1 MDEMN
6 QSENSFASEVEHVGS
21 RWHELAKK
29 SPDTMHA
36 FGGLHRAAFKE
47 GALDAKTKELL
58 ALAIAVNTHC
68 DACIGFHTRDALKAG
83 ATPDEI
89 LEAMNVCILMGGGP
103 AATYAAHVMDALED
117 FENQ

>member
-1 MDEMN
+1 MDEN
-6 QSENSFASEVEHVGS
+6 HQSENSYNSEVDHVGS
-21 RWHELAKK
+21 RWKQLARK
-29 SPDTMHA
+29 SPDSMHA
-36 FGGLHRAAFKE
+36 FGSLHRAAFKS
-47 GALDAKTKELL
+47 GHLDAKTKELI

-83 ATPDEI
+83 ASTDEI

-117 FENQ
+117 FEN